1 MRLVKQTPS
10 GESALLKSEDEVVVD
25 DESVSID
32 EVRDLVQRALFVLAV
47 GDVDG
52 SDLFT
57 QDVTGDSPNMY
68 VRSRIGLEDQLSDR
82 SGGLSNV
89 DLTVDRIEEMSDGWL
104 ATWRVSGD
112 HTGRL
117 MLNEDVQY
125 APTGHRIDVS
135 ATTHF
140 VLQGRRVRAFRTSY
154 DEQDVV
160 AQLRGA

>member
-1 MRLVKQTPS
+1 MRLVKKSLS
-10 GESALLKSEDEVVVD
+10 GEPALEESEDEVVVD
-25 DESVSID
+25 DEPLSID
-32 EVRDLVQRALFVLAV
+32 EVRDLVQRALLAIVV
-47 GDVDG
+47 GDVDE

-82 SGGLSNV
+82 AGGLSRV
-89 DLTVDRIEEMSDGWL
+89 DLAVDRVEKTSDGWL

-112 HTGRL
+112 HTGSL
-117 MLNEDVQY
+117 MLNEDVY
-125 APTGHRIDVS
+125 FAPTGRRIDVS

-140 VLQGRRVRAFRTSY
+140 VLQGRCVRAFRTSY
-154 DEQDVV
+154 DDQDVA